1 MECCKQ
7 ARVEETRM
15 KSNKGVLPGFVIV
28 VLALCGAA
36 TTTSMAAPGGPSMK
50 ADQVNN
56 APWDKAWTNLV
67 NDVQQSFKPSLPK
80 LLAVEVD
87 LVVGNPGPPED
98 ELTLTV
104 LDSAGQAVAVV
115 TQTVQASD
123 CDHTIFVISK
133 DGVDVQPGQTY
144 RLKLTGGT
152 LFGWKYVVGGYKEG
166 AATFNGKPLLPKA
179 HSTFLFKTFG
189 AESPTAHAALT
200 PRPSAARNS
209 LAAQQ
214 LPPPPNHSPNP
225 SIPCWA

>member
-1 MECCKQ
+1 
-7 ARVEETRM
+7 M
-15 KSNKGVLPGFVIV
+15 KSKKGVLLTV
-28 VLALCGAA
+28 VVLLALCGAA
-36 TTTSMAAPGGPSMK
+36 PTANLASSAMAAPLPGPSMK
-50 ADQVNN
+50 LDQVNT
-56 APWDKAWTNLV
+56 AQWDKAWTNLV

-87 LVVGNPGPPED
+87 LVVGNPGPLED

-104 LDSAGQAVAVV
+104 LDSTGQTVAVV

-123 CDHTIFVISK
+123 CDHTMFVISK

-152 LFGWKYVVGGYKEG
+152 LFGWKYVVGGYAKG
-166 AATFNGKPLLPKA
+166 AATFNGGPLLPKA

-189 AESPTAHAALT
+189 AESPTACAALRST
-200 PRPSAARNS
+200 PRAARNS
-209 LAAQQ
+209 LAAQE
-214 LPPPPNHSPNP
+214 LPTQPIHSPDP